1 MATVGVVAGQV
12 GKGEGCVRAHMRY
25 NSRATRAYAC
35 AGRNLVVDVPAGGV
49 VEFPHGAVCTGQ
61 NERET

>member
-1 MATVGVVAGQV
+1 MARVWGVAVHTCGATFAARAYTR
-12 GKGEGCVRAHMRY
+12 VRA
-25 NSRATRAYAC
+25 
-35 AGRNLVVDVPAGGV
+35 NLVVDVHAGGV